1 MHYRSQL
8 CLVAPLYVSN
18 TASSVH
24 YKLELV
30 STFAIYFKVIINFLG
45 SFAFVAEEVS
55 IYVQLVNVGIVP
67 CMLCFA
73 L

>member
-30 STFAIYFKVIINFLG
+30 STFAIYFKVIISILG
-45 SFAFVAEEVS
+45 SFVAEEVS
-55 IYVQLVNVGIVP
+55 IHLQLVNMGIVP